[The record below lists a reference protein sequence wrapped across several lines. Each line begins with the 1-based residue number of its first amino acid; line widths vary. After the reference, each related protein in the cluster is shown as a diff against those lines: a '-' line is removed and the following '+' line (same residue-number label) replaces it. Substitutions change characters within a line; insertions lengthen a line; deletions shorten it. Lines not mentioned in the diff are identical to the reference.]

1 MRKIRTHIKGLY
13 ILKGKKFIDS
23 RGWLREVFKRNY
35 FNKNNIFTIVSKSKK
50 NVLRGLHLQKKN
62 SQDKLITVLKG
73 KILDVAV
80 DLRTNSKTF
89 GKHHKIILS
98 DTNCKSFFVPKGF
111 AHGVLGLDKE
121 NIILYTCT
129 NYRDKANEVS
139 IIWNDKDL
147 NIKWGIK
154 KPILSAKDSK
164 AQKITQF
171 IKNFNEKK
179 DNIIFTGGSGK
190 FGKVLEE
197 YIKIRKFYIQHQIN

>member
-13 ILKGKKFIDS
+13 ILKGKKFSDP
-23 RGWLREVFKRNY
+23 RGWLREVFKQNY

-73 KILDVAV
+73 KILDVAI
-80 DLRTNSKTF
+80 DLRKNSKTF

-98 DTNCKSFFVPKGF
+98 ETNCKSFFVPKGF
-111 AHGVLGLDKE
+111 AHGILGLDKE

-129 NYRDKANEVS
+129 KYRDKSSEVS

-147 NIKWGIK
+147 NVKWGIK
-154 KPILSAKDSK
+154 KPILSNKDMHAPLLKDSDV
-164 AQKITQF
+164 
-171 IKNFNEKK
+171 NFSMSQN
-179 DNIIFTGGSGK
+179 
-190 FGKVLEE
+190 
-197 YIKIRKFYIQHQIN
+197 Y

>member
-13 ILKGKKFIDS
+13 ILKGKKFSDS

-35 FNKNNIFTIVSKSKK
+35 FDKNNIFTIVSKSKK

-98 DTNCKSFFVPKGF
+98 DTNSKSFFVPRGF

-129 NYRDKANEVS
+129 NYRDKANEIS

-147 NIKWGIK
+147 NIKWPCK
-154 KPILSAKDSK
+154 NPILS
-164 AQKITQF
+164 
-171 IKNFNEKK
+171 KK
-179 DNIIFTGGSGK
+179 DKENQSLK
-190 FGKVLEE
+190 E
-197 YIKIRKFYIQHQIN
+197 YLKLKNGRS